1 MEDDAMDRAEPQR
14 AADGASA
21 PQPSHPGEP
30 ADGQGGH
37 PEARRALPAPEPTEH
52 PERPRGRHEA
62 QRRSLGGPAGAAIA
76 VVIASV
82 VFAGILATWLIS
94 SAEETSGP
102 PAAAAGQAAA
112 STVQGGPT
120 SRPPGQGSFGN
131 LIVNWSFE
139 QDLSGWVP
147 IGEADASQEP
157 QGRTSGSCASVRAR
171 GSTPGPVG
179 LALPEAVPTVERGQR
194 YVASAWVRSTA
205 PGQRVTL
212 RLVGGD
218 SREVSAAT
226 GTTLPGV
233 VWKRVIVDH
242 TVRAGG
248 PLKLE
253 IVADGVPPGE
263 ALLVDEVVVRL
274 G

>member
-1 MEDDAMDRAEPQR
+1 MDRAEPQQ
-14 AADGASA
+14 AVTGASA
-21 PQPSHPGEP
+21 LEPSHPGEP
-30 ADGQGGH
+30 PADGQVGD
-37 PEARRALPAPEPTEH
+37 PEARRALPAPGPPEH
-52 PERPRGRHEA
+52 PERPRGRHEAA

-94 SAEETSGP
+94 SAKEAP
-102 PAAAAGQAAA
+102 PPSAGVG
-112 STVQGGPT
+112 STAQDAPT
-120 SRPPGQGSFGN
+120 SRPPGPAAFGN
-131 LIVNWSFE
+131 LVVNWSFE

-157 QGRTSGSCASVRAR
+157 QGRTSGSCAAVRGR
-171 GSTPGPVG
+171 GSAPATVG
-179 LALPEAVPTVERGQR
+179 LALPEAVASVKGGQR

-205 PGQRVTL
+205 PGQQVTL

-218 SREVSAAT
+218 GREVSKAT
-226 GTTLPGV
+226 ATTLPGV

-242 TVRAGG
+242 TARAGG

-253 IVADGVPPGE
+253 IVADDAPPGE

>member
-1 MEDDAMDRAEPQR
+1 MEDDTMDRAEPRQ
-14 AADGASA
+14 AVSGA
-21 PQPSHPGEP
+21 PTPPPPHPGEP
-30 ADGQGGH
+30 ADGRFGHTGGQ
-37 PEARRALPAPEPTEH
+37 RALPAPED

-62 QRRSLGGPAGAAIA
+62 PRRSLSGPAGAAIA

-94 SAEETSGP
+94 SAREAPGP
-102 PAAAAGQAAA
+102 PAAAAGEATATTA
-112 STVQGGPT
+112 QGGPT

-139 QDLSGWVP
+139 QDLSGWAP
-147 IGEADASQEP
+147 IGEADPSQEP
-157 QGRTSGSCASVRAR
+157 QGRTSGSCASVRSR
-171 GSTPGPVG
+171 GSAAGPVG
-179 LALPEAVPTVERGQR
+179 LALPEAVPTVKRGQR

-218 SREVSAAT
+218 GREVSKAT

-233 VWKRVIVDH
+233 AWKRVIVDH
-242 TVRAGG
+242 TARAGG

-253 IVADGVPPGE
+253 IMADDVPPGE